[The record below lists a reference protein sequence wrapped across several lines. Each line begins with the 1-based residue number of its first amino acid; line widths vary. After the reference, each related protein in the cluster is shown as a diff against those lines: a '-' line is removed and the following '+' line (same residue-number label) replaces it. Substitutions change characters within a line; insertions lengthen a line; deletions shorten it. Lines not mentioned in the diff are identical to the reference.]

1 MNCRNINLI
10 LTTWNLPLLLC
21 NWYGRV
27 DGVILGETGV
37 LDRSPPLPLAGRGGS
52 RAGLDNDQPSVR
64 GLGPYLDAEDVGALG
79 GGGGGDRHQEHFLL
93 AVVTRK
99 GVVMN
104 DILECCQTNFV
115 PISGSEETADINR
128 AKLRAASPGLISVS
142 R

>member
-37 LDRSPPLPLAGRGGS
+37 QDRSPPLPLAGRGRS
-52 RAGLDNDQPSVR
+52 RAGLDKNQLAIR
-64 GLGPYLDAEDVGALG
+64 HHGPYLDAEDVGALG

-99 GVVMN
+99 GGRMS

-142 R
+142 G

>member
-10 LTTWNLPLLLC
+10 LTTWNLPLLPS
-21 NWYGRV
+21 NWYSRI
-27 DGVILGETGV
+27 DGVILGQTGV
-37 LDRSPPLPLAGRGGS
+37 QDRSPPLPLAGRGRS
-52 RAGLDNDQPSVR
+52 RAG
-64 GLGPYLDAEDVGALG
+64 LDAEDVGALG

-128 AKLRAASPGLISVS
+128 AKLRAASPGLISMS

>member
-1 MNCRNINLI
+1 M
-10 LTTWNLPLLLC
+10 
-21 NWYGRV
+21 
-27 DGVILGETGV
+27 ILGQTGV
-37 LDRSPPLPLAGRGGS
+37 QDRSPPLPLAGSSGS
-52 RAGLDNDQPSVR
+52 RAGLDKDQPSVR

-99 GVVMN
+99 GVVMS

-142 R
+142 G